1 MKSKLLL
8 VLFFAVV
15 IVYIVIMHNGGY
27 KNITN
32 EIRFNPKLS
41 NYGLFRGKMSL
52 LEPAAGVEVLD
63 ISSPLFTDYAEKQ
76 RLIKLPKGKRMH
88 AAGNGLPQF
97 PEGTIIAKTF
107 YYSHTQNNKR
117 RLIET
122 RLLILKNG
130 LWNGA
135 TYQWNPSQQEAV
147 LIDKG
152 ASVPISF
159 TSEDGKSRSITYRI
173 PSQQD
178 CGSCHRA
185 ANQLIPIGPKT
196 RNLNI
201 DVIRDGKTE
210 NQLVY
215 LHEKGLLDYD
225 KAGKFGEIPNYR
237 NLSLPVAQR
246 ARAYFAMNCAHCHQP
261 SGMAGR
267 LSLDLAYE
275 TDYEHTGIKFNKQN
289 ILERIATMGEYHM
302 PKMGTT
308 IIDDEGVALIKRY
321 IKSLPAN

>member
-15 IVYIVIMHNGGY
+15 IMYIVIMHNGGY

-135 TYQWNPSQQEAV
+135 TYQWNASQQEAV

-201 DVIRDGKTE
+201 DVIRNGKTE
-210 NQLVY
+210 NQLAY

-225 KAGKFGEIPNYR
+225 KAGKFGKFQIIVTYPCRLLKEPGHI
-237 NLSLPVAQR
+237 LP
-246 ARAYFAMNCAHCHQP
+246 
-261 SGMAGR
+261 
-267 LSLDLAYE
+267 
-275 TDYEHTGIKFNKQN
+275 
-289 ILERIATMGEYHM
+289 
-302 PKMGTT
+302 
-308 IIDDEGVALIKRY
+308 
-321 IKSLPAN
+321 